1 MQLFRTTRTPKLVGW
16 LLFGALAA
24 SSLVSVAHGEVP
36 AFVKESLYS
45 SNAASVVEVV
55 PTLAADV
62 VILDGGLEQGLRLGM
77 VCRVTRGV
85 RSVGELIII
94 ESRSDRSAGLI
105 LELVED
111 STLQAGDIARIKTI
125 QNS

>member
-1 MQLFRTTRTPKLVGW
+1 M
-16 LLFGALAA
+16 A
-24 SSLVSVAHGEVP
+24 EVI
-36 AFVKESLYS
+36 
-45 SNAASVVEVV
+45 

-85 RSVGELIII
+85 RSIGELIII

-111 STLQAGDIARIKTI
+111 STIQAGDIARIKTL

>member
-1 MQLFRTTRTPKLVGW
+1 MQFSCTTRTLKLAS
-16 LLFGALAA
+16 LFLFGATLAGSA
-24 SSLVSVAHGEVP
+24 VNGGVP

-45 SNAASVVEVV
+45 PNAAPVAEVV

-62 VILDGGLEQGLRLGM
+62 VIIDGGLEQGIRLGM
-77 VCRVTRGV
+77 VCRVTRGIAPI
-85 RSVGELIII
+85 GELIII

-111 STLQAGDIARIKTI
+111 STIQAGDIARIKTL

>member
-1 MQLFRTTRTPKLVGW
+1 MQFPRTTRTLQLAGLF
-16 LLFGALAA
+16 LLGAMFAG
-24 SSLVSVAHGEVP
+24 SVAHGGVP

-45 SNAASVVEVV
+45 PNAAPVAEVV

-77 VCRVTRGV
+77 VCRVTRGLQ
-85 RSVGELIII
+85 SVGELIII
-94 ESRSDRSAGLI
+94 ESRSDQSAGLI

-111 STLQAGDIARIKTI
+111 STIQAGDIARIKTL

>member
-1 MQLFRTTRTPKLVGW
+1 MQLFRTTRTPRLVGW
-16 LLFGALAA
+16 LLFGAMA
-24 SSLVSVAHGEVP
+24 VAPLLSAVCAEVP

-45 SNAASVVEVV
+45 PNAALVSEVV

-62 VILDGGLEQGLRLGM
+62 VILNGGPEQGLRLGM
-77 VCRVTRGV
+77 LCRVTRGS
-85 RSVGELIII
+85 RTVGELIII

-111 STLQAGDIARIKTI
+111 FTLQAGDIARIKTI